1 MTCPAVDHTCTSTMH
16 ISVLQFDNCGER
28 LRELSS
34 TKGRSIMTIAEK
46 KEIVNQ
52 IISLLIQL
60 TVDDDHHE
68 VVKEVPVS
76 VAVEQPKPKKNE
88 VSFLTIKEC
97 TKLIHGLSD
106 HTMRLLIAQNKV
118 TYFRAGA
125 GERGKILVNKESLL
139 SYFSGNEEV

>member
-1 MTCPAVDHTCTSTMH
+1 MH
-16 ISVLQFDNCGER
+16 ISVNKIDNCGER
-28 LRELSS
+28 LRELSP
-34 TKGRSIMTIAEK
+34 TKGRSVMTIAEK

-60 TVDDDHHE
+60 TVEDDHHE
-68 VVKEVPVS
+68 IVKEIPVP
-76 VAVEQPKPKKNE
+76 VAVEQPKSKKDN

-97 TKLIHGLSD
+97 TELVHGLSD
-106 HTMRLLIAQNKV
+106 HTMRTLIAQNKV

>member
-1 MTCPAVDHTCTSTMH
+1 
-16 ISVLQFDNCGER
+16 
-28 LRELSS
+28 
-34 TKGRSIMTIAEK
+34 MTIAEK

-68 VVKEVPVS
+68 VV
-76 VAVEQPKPKKNE
+76 KKNE

>member
-1 MTCPAVDHTCTSTMH
+1 
-16 ISVLQFDNCGER
+16 
-28 LRELSS
+28 
-34 TKGRSIMTIAEK
+34 MTITEK

-60 TVDDDHHE
+60 TVEDDHHE
-68 VVKEVPVS
+68 IVKEVPVP
-76 VAVEQPKPKKNE
+76 VAVEQPKPKKDN

-97 TKLIHGLSD
+97 TELVHGLSD
-106 HTMRLLIAQNKV
+106 HTMRMLIAQNKV

-139 SYFSGNEEV
+139 SYFSDTEEV

>member
-1 MTCPAVDHTCTSTMH
+1 MH
-16 ISVLQFDNCGER
+16 ISVNTIDNCGER
-28 LRELSS
+28 LIKLSPA
-34 TKGRSIMTIAEK
+34 KGRSFMTIAEK

-60 TVDDDHHE
+60 TVEDDHHE
-68 VVKEVPVS
+68 IVKEVPVP
-76 VAVEQPKPKKNE
+76 VAIEQPKPKKDN

-97 TKLIHGLSD
+97 TELVHGLSD
-106 HTMRLLIAQNKV
+106 HTMRMLIAQNKV

>member
-1 MTCPAVDHTCTSTMH
+1 MH

-46 KEIVNQ
+46 KEIVNK

-60 TVDDDHHE
+60 TVENDHYE
-68 VVKEVPVS
+68 VVKEVPVP
-76 VAVEQPKPKKNE
+76 VAVEQPKPKKDE
-88 VSFLTIKEC
+88 VAFLTIKEC

-139 SYFSGNEEV
+139 SYFSRNEEI

>member
-1 MTCPAVDHTCTSTMH
+1 
-16 ISVLQFDNCGER
+16 
-28 LRELSS
+28 
-34 TKGRSIMTIAEK
+34 MTIAEK

-60 TVDDDHHE
+60 TVEDDHHE
-68 VVKEVPVS
+68 IVKEVPVP
-76 VAVEQPKPKKNE
+76 VAIEQPKTKKDN

-97 TKLIHGLSD
+97 TELVHGLSD
-106 HTMRLLIAQNKV
+106 HTMRMLIAQNKV

>member
-1 MTCPAVDHTCTSTMH
+1 
-16 ISVLQFDNCGER
+16 
-28 LRELSS
+28 
-34 TKGRSIMTIAEK
+34 MTIAEK
-46 KEIVNQ
+46 KEIVNK

-60 TVDDDHHE
+60 TVEDDHHE
-68 VVKEVPVS
+68 VVKEVPVPI
-76 VAVEQPKPKKNE
+76 AVEQPKPKKDE

-97 TKLIHGLSD
+97 TKLIHDGLSD

-139 SYFSGNEEV
+139 SYFSENEEV

>member
-1 MTCPAVDHTCTSTMH
+1 
-16 ISVLQFDNCGER
+16 
-28 LRELSS
+28 
-34 TKGRSIMTIAEK
+34 MTIAEK

-118 TYFRAGA
+118 TYFRAG
-125 GERGKILVNKESLL
+125 ERGKILVNKESLL

>member
-1 MTCPAVDHTCTSTMH
+1 
-16 ISVLQFDNCGER
+16 
-28 LRELSS
+28 
-34 TKGRSIMTIAEK
+34 MTIAEK

-106 HTMRLLIAQNKV
+106 YTMRLLIAQND
-118 TYFRAGA
+118 F
-125 GERGKILVNKESLL
+125 VNKT
-139 SYFSGNEEV
+139 